1 MPNKVLLYEN
11 QNKTLLANGVIEE
24 NKPVGLSHDNKTIK
38 PYSNIFNWSRIWTD
52 IGGEIKEHPHKGFE
66 ILTYVIKGSVEHFN
80 PNTNKW
86 IKITSGDLEVLQ
98 SNSGINQ
105 AVKVAKNSEVIQIWL
120 DPDVRKSL
128 AKEYE
133 WIVFDSDD
141 FYQAELPGKTIKRLI
156 DEDSPAQIEAE
167 KVIIA
172 DYKFTPGSYYFK
184 FSGEKYYSFYI
195 LKGEI
200 ELDGKFVG
208 ENSFVI
214 VKDEENFELAVSLH
228 TRLILV
234 ESPLK
239 PSYKT
244 YSQLKSEST

>member
-1 MPNKVLLYEN
+1 MPYKVLLYEN
-11 QNKTLLANGVIEE
+11 QSKTLLANGVIEE
-24 NKPVGLSHDNKTIK
+24 NKPVGLSHDNKSIR
-38 PYSNIFNWSRIWTD
+38 PYSNIFFWSRIWTD

-66 ILTYVIKGSVEHFN
+66 ILTYVIKGNIEHYN

-105 AVKVAKNSEVIQIWL
+105 AVKVSKNAEVIQIWF

-141 FYQAELPGKTIKRLI
+141 FYQLEVPGKTIKKLI
-156 DEDSPAQIEAE
+156 DDESPAQIEAE
-167 KVIIA
+167 KVKVA
-172 DYKFTPGSYYFK
+172 DYKFSPGSYYLNLSDNK
-184 FSGEKYYSFYI
+184 FYSFYI

-200 ELDGKFVG
+200 ELDGKFIG
-208 ENSFVI
+208 ENSFIVI
-214 VKDEENFELAVSLH
+214 KDEENFELSVSIH
-228 TRLILV
+228 TRLLLV
-234 ESPLK
+234 ESPVN
-239 PSYKT
+239 PSYQT
-244 YSQLKSEST
+244 YTQLKAGST